1 MTQATTGRRAG
12 RRSPGPAQA
21 LAAAS
26 AVAAAPAI
34 WAAAAL
40 ILLAVSFLPI
50 IGVQA
55 SGGSK
60 AVLALTHV
68 AVGAVLIPVFW
79 WTTTPRA
86 ADNGSGR

>member
-12 RRSPGPAQA
+12 PRSPGPARA
-21 LAAAS
+21 LATAS
-26 AVAAAPAI
+26 AVAPAPTI

-40 ILLAVSFLPI
+40 ILLAVWFQPT

-55 SGGSK
+55 SGESK
-60 AVLALTHV
+60 AVLTLTHV

-79 WTTTPRA
+79 RTATPRA
-86 ADNGSGR
+86 ADSGSGR

>member
-1 MTQATTGRRAG
+1 M
-12 RRSPGPAQA
+12 
-21 LAAAS
+21 AS

-40 ILLAVSFLPI
+40 ILLAASFPPI
-50 IGVQA
+50 IGVQT
-55 SGGSK
+55 SGASK

-79 WTTTPRA
+79 RTATPRA
-86 ADNGSGR
+86 ADSGSGR